1 MQRFLQFG
9 CNPLEEGDLLQEV
22 VLHLGLEVAYSGA
35 VEVLDLGQR
44 GTGND
49 VAALVDVVRRRDV
62 SVLLALLR
70 FGQSTWGGGTNKRSE
85 GSRKLPSSHIKP
97 VTRISDH

>member
-1 MQRFLQFG
+1 MVSSIFFLSLVVHVERLLQFG

-49 VAALVDVVRRRDV
+49 VAALVDVLRRRDIF
-62 SVLLALLR
+62 VLLALLC
-70 FGQSTWGGGTNKRSE
+70 FGQSSWGE
-85 GSRKLPSSHIKP
+85 GHKQEVRGQ
-97 VTRISDH
+97 RC

>member
-35 VEVLDLGQR
+35 VEMLDLGQR
-44 GTGND
+44 GAGND
-49 VAALVDVVRRRDV
+49 VAALVDVVRRRGV
-62 SVLLALLR
+62 FVLLALPR
-70 FGQSTWGGGTNKRSE
+70 FGQSSWGGGAK
-85 GSRKLPSSHIKP
+85 
-97 VTRISDH
+97 TRGQRC

>member
-9 CNPLEEGDLLQEV
+9 RNPLEEGDLLLEV

-35 VEVLDLGQR
+35 VEVLDFGQR

-49 VAALVDVVRRRDV
+49 VAALVDVMRRQDV
-62 SVLLALLR
+62 FVLLALLC
-70 FGQSTWGGGTNKRSE
+70 FGQSS
-85 GSRKLPSSHIKP
+85 
-97 VTRISDH
+97 